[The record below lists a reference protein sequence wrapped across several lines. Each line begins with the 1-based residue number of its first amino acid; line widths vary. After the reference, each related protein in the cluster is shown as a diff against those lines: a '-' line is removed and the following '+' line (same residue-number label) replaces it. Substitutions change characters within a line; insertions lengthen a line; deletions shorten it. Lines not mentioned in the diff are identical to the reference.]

1 MQNLFCPQMEVYGCY
16 TREEVFMLVGRQT
29 AIKRMQGTATGAFHL
44 PEHNVSLLFVTLN
57 KSDKDFSLTT
67 QYDDYVIN
75 EDSFHWQSWNFDSH
89 QNEGGQRYI
98 HQMETQRKILL
109 FVRENKKDGYG
120 NISSLHCFGVVNYVS
135 SHGDFPMN
143 VTWKLEKPVMPYDVK
158 AI

>member
-1 MQNLFCPQMEVYGCY
+1 MEVYGCY

-75 EDSFHWQSWNFDSH
+75 ENSFHWQSWNFDSH